1 MGCGMKDI
9 VGYAR
14 MLDIYGGILTEKQYD
29 ILESYY
35 CRDLTLEEIAE
46 NHSVSRQAVHYAVKN
61 AEEKIQKLEAQ
72 LHIMEKY
79 DTIEKRLTEIRD
91 SATAGRD
98 DMESIVQML
107 SKLINEL

>member
-1 MGCGMKDI
+1 MKDI

-46 NHSVSRQAVHYAVKN
+46 NHAVSRQAVHYAMKN
-61 AEEKIQKLEAQ
+61 AEEKIQKLESQ

-79 DTIEKRLTEIRD
+79 DMLEKKLTEVRA
-91 SATAGRD
+91 SA
-98 DMESIVQML
+98 ESDEGSSENTVQML
-107 SKLINEL
+107 TKIINEL

>member
-1 MGCGMKDI
+1 MKDI

-46 NHSVSRQAVHYAVKN
+46 NHAVSRQAVHYAMKN

-79 DTIEKRLTEIRD
+79 DTLEKKLTEVRTVAESD
-91 SATAGRD
+91 GCSAEDT
-98 DMESIVQML
+98 VQML
-107 SKLINEL
+107 TRIINEL

>member
-1 MGCGMKDI
+1 MKDI

-46 NHSVSRQAVHYAVKN
+46 NHAVSRQAVHYAMKN

-79 DTIEKRLTEIRD
+79 DTLEKKLTEVRTAAESNGC
-91 SATAGRD
+91 SAEDT
-98 DMESIVQML
+98 VQML
-107 SKLINEL
+107 TRIINEL